1 MKPISLDT
9 ILAKHP
15 DSGGTTLANHLSEVA
30 DAAVMIA
37 KHCDMDEITARIGG
51 LLHDIGKVSPQFQK
65 TLRPRYVHRPGFVW
79 RHEIASLFFISLAP
93 ENIRPQ
99 LVDMIAGHHKSV
111 KMDVGEKGLLDL
123 EDYEDDCFETHY
135 EGFEEWS
142 LTALELL
149 SSLGMKTHSIDKDE
163 ARSNYEYAVDHCR
176 KKSQGCSKWK
186 GLLMAAD
193 HLVSA
198 VDPNYQA
205 VASRLFIQP
214 NLEYYNRH
222 HELYPLSLISTDD
235 KRKHTL
241 VTAPTGAGKTDFLLR
256 RCKGRVFYTLPFQAS
271 INAMYDRIKD
281 DLKDTDAEVM
291 LLHATSDLKIED
303 GKLEERI
310 MQHHVGASVKV
321 MTPHQMAAIVFG
333 IKGYEAMAID
343 LRDSDVIMD
352 EIHTYTS
359 TMQAIVCRMIEIL
372 VELGCRVHVGT
383 ATMPT
388 ILYNRIL
395 KLLGGNSQVYEVKL
409 SNEKL
414 HTFNR
419 HIIHKCNATDETIW
433 DVIKESIQTQQKLL
447 IVCNQVK
454 RAQIWYKN
462 IRDKYPEVESMLI
475 HSRFKRGRRAELE
488 QKLKEHF
495 NTMSEACIV
504 VSTQVVEVSLDISFD
519 VMITECAPIDAMIQR
534 FGRINRI
541 RNQYTIGHY
550 KPIYVIQPSEDEKEE
565 LPYKLKVLKNSFEVL
580 PDNEVLNEST
590 LQSMIDQVYPNDEF
604 INLDYSGVIYS
615 NGQWQLKELC
625 HRAKSALL
633 DVMDFNSAICIQES
647 DEETY
652 QICDRTSSVQ
662 LEIPVSY
669 HSVAHL
675 GFKQLAIKSRPFII
689 PDNAYDNKMGLQ
701 SDKLSTTQC
710 KNFEI
715 L

>member
-1 MKPISLDT
+1 
-9 ILAKHP
+9 
-15 DSGGTTLANHLSEVA
+15 
-30 DAAVMIA
+30 
-37 KHCDMDEITARIGG
+37 
-51 LLHDIGKVSPQFQK
+51 
-65 TLRPRYVHRPGFVW
+65 
-79 RHEIASLFFISLAP
+79 
-93 ENIRPQ
+93 
-99 LVDMIAGHHKSV
+99 
-111 KMDVGEKGLLDL
+111 
-123 EDYEDDCFETHY
+123 
-135 EGFEEWS
+135 
-142 LTALELL
+142 
-149 SSLGMKTHSIDKDE
+149 
-163 ARSNYEYAVDHCR
+163 
-176 KKSQGCSKWK
+176 
-186 GLLMAAD
+186 
-193 HLVSA
+193 
-198 VDPNYQA
+198 
-205 VASRLFIQP
+205 
-214 NLEYYNRH
+214 
-222 HELYPLSLISTDD
+222 
-235 KRKHTL
+235 
-241 VTAPTGAGKTDFLLR
+241 
-256 RCKGRVFYTLPFQAS
+256 
-271 INAMYDRIKD
+271 
-281 DLKDTDAEVM
+281 
-291 LLHATSDLKIED
+291 
-303 GKLEERI
+303 
-310 MQHHVGASVKV
+310 
-321 MTPHQMAAIVFG
+321 
-333 IKGYEAMAID
+333 
-343 LRDSDVIMD
+343 
-352 EIHTYTS
+352 
-359 TMQAIVCRMIEIL
+359 
-372 VELGCRVHVGT
+372 
-383 ATMPT
+383 
-388 ILYNRIL
+388 
-395 KLLGGNSQVYEVKL
+395 
-409 SNEKL
+409 
-414 HTFNR
+414 
-419 HIIHKCNATDETIW
+419 
-433 DVIKESIQTQQKLL
+433 
-447 IVCNQVK
+447 
-454 RAQIWYKN
+454 
-462 IRDKYPEVESMLI
+462 MLI

-652 QICDRTSSVQ
+652 RICDRTSSVQ